1 MNDDSPGP
9 DVAYCLFF
17 MSAGLFLSACLEIRP
32 FNPGMVVLLISSII
46 FAWVGVGIIR
56 HKSN

>member
-1 MNDDSPGP
+1 MNNDSPSP
-9 DVAYCLFF
+9 DVAYYLFAI
-17 MSAGLFLSACLEIRP
+17 SAGLFLSACLGMRS
-32 FNPGMVVLLISSII
+32 FNPGTVVLLISAIA